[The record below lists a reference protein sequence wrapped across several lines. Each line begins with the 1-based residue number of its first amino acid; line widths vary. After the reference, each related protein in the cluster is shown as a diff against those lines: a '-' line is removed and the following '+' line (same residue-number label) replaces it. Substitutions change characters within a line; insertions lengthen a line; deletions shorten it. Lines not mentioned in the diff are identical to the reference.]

1 MICVFAGSA
10 PGAPDEDLDLAAR
23 VGTTLAGHGTPIV
36 YGGGSTGCM
45 GAMADAALAGGAHV
59 IGVVPRN
66 LFRAEEVHQGVDLI
80 EVDSLHHR
88 KQVMLE
94 LAEAFVVLP
103 GGLGTLDEV
112 GEVLTWAQLG
122 IHAKPT
128 VFVDP
133 DGFWAGLLE
142 WVEIAILRGYVA
154 VPSRDFFTVV
164 ADAGEV
170 LPVLARYTPPAAT
183 RGPLSAEQT

>member
-10 PGAPDEDLDLAAR
+10 RRVPAADLALAGR
-23 VGTTLAGHGTPIV
+23 VGHALAASGTPVV

-45 GAMADAALAGGAHV
+45 GALADAVLADGGRV

-66 LFRAEEVHQGVDLI
+66 LFDREEVHEAVDLG
-80 EVDSLHHR
+80 EVESLHER
-88 KQVMLE
+88 KQVMLD
-94 LAEAFVVLP
+94 LADAFVVLP

-133 DGFWAGLLE
+133 DDYWSGLLA
-142 WVEIAILRGYVA
+142 WIDAAVARGYVPA
-154 VPSRDFFTVV
+154 PSQDFFTVV
-164 ADAGEV
+164 ADADGV
-170 LPVLARYTPPAAT
+170 LPAIAGFAPPPAV
-183 RGPLSAEQT
+183 RGPLSREQT

>member
-10 PGAPDEDLDLAAR
+10 RRVPAADLALAGR
-23 VGTTLAGHGTPIV
+23 VGHALAASGTPVV

-45 GAMADAALAGGAHV
+45 GALADAVLADGGRV

-66 LFRAEEVHQGVDLI
+66 LFDREEVHEAVDLV
-80 EVDSLHHR
+80 EVDSLHER
-88 KQVMLE
+88 KQVMLD
-94 LAEAFVVLP
+94 LADAFVVLP

-128 VFVDP
+128 VFLDP
-133 DGFWAGLLE
+133 DGYWNGLLA
-142 WVEIAILRGYVA
+142 WIDAAVIQGYVA
-154 VPSRDFFTVV
+154 PTSRDFYAVV
-164 ADAGEV
+164 GAADD
-170 LPVLARYTPPAAT
+170 VLAAIAAFTPPPAT
-183 RGPLSAEQT
+183 RGPLTREQT

>member
-10 PGAPDEDLDLAAR
+10 RGVSESDLALAAR
-23 VGTTLAGHGTPIV
+23 VGAALAASGTPVV

-45 GAMADAALAGGAHV
+45 GAMADAALDAGAHV
-59 IGVVPRN
+59 VGVIPRG
-66 LFRAEEVHQGVDLI
+66 LFHREEVHQGVDLV
-80 EVDSLHHR
+80 EVESLHER

-94 LAEAFVVLP
+94 LANAFVVLP

-133 DGFWAGLLE
+133 DGFWAGLLA
-142 WVEIAILRGYVA
+142 WIDTAVERGYVPA
-154 VPSRDFFTVV
+154 PSRDFFTTVPD
-164 ADAGEV
+164 ADGV
-170 LPVLARYTPPAAT
+170 LPAIAGFAPPPAV
-183 RGPLSAEQT
+183 RGPLSREQT